1 MNIAPDEFLTVMKS
15 PSRSRGDRR
24 LGLPPSGRLAA
35 KALTLRA
42 IPPTGCFLYDLGR
55 DGKADIW

>member
-15 PSRSRGDRR
+15 PSRSRGTGDWGFHLRD
-24 LGLPPSGRLAA
+24 GYAT

-42 IPPTGCFLYDLGR
+42 IPATGCFLYDLGR
-55 DGKADIW
+55 GGKADIW